1 MAEEKVYT
9 PEVIEETPYPQGTS
23 ELVGSEK
30 SSPASGD
37 VYAPAITQSSTVRT
51 QRIATQLLSTALN
64 TKSKKILQEFELEQ
78 SGGLRIGNYQ
88 NGETG
93 EVLITPN
100 GITAKDI
107 AGLISFALD
116 ALTGSAVFRGS
127 IQAGTLI
134 TGAVAVG
141 DSNILIDG
149 ETRRMIFYDENGIP
163 AILIG
168 NV

>member
-9 PEVIEETPYPQGTS
+9 PEVIEETPFPTETAELIGVRDTSPSRDGVYNQPQVKT
-23 ELVGSEK
+23 
-30 SSPASGD
+30 
-37 VYAPAITQSSTVRT
+37 STVRA
-51 QRIATQLLSTALN
+51 QRIATQLIGTALN
-64 TKSKKILQEFELEQ
+64 TRSKKILQEFELQ
-78 SGGLRIGNYQ
+78 DSGGLRIGNYQ
-88 NGETG
+88 EGETG

-107 AGLISFALD
+107 AGLVSLAID

-127 IQAGTLI
+127 IQAGSLI

-149 ETRRMIFYDENGIP
+149 ATRRMIFYDEDGVP